1 MSLHALSDD
10 QASGWHFDNSYV
22 CLPDFMFARVS
33 PVPVRSPRLV
43 QFNANLAVECGL
55 DPAQLN
61 SPAGAEIFA
70 GNQIPAGGQP
80 LAMAYAGHQFG
91 NFVPVLG
98 DGRAHLLGEIIDRH
112 GQRRDLH
119 FKGSGQTPF
128 SRRGDGR
135 AALGPMLREYIIS
148 EAMHALGIPTT
159 RSLAVVTTGE
169 AVWRETARPGA
180 ILTRVASSHLR
191 VGSFEY
197 LAAAG
202 NREGLK
208 QLADYAIA
216 RHYPAAAQQDNPY
229 KAFLAAVS
237 EAQAALIARWM
248 LVGFIHG
255 VMNTD
260 NMTIS
265 GETIDYGPCAF
276 MNAYDPATV
285 FSSIDRHGRY
295 AYGNQPRC
303 AQWNIARLAEAIL
316 PLLHADHNT
325 AIEIAE
331 ASVNQFPQHYDRA
344 WLDGMRRKLGLFSA
358 EPDDLVLVQSL
369 LDLMQQEAADLTN
382 CFRRLSGVPEGEAL
396 PAAYQQWGGRWQ
408 QRLDQQPQ
416 TATEV
421 AALMRA
427 HNPAFI
433 PRNHLVEAALAA
445 AETQDDY
452 TKMEDLLR
460 VLATPY
466 ADQPNLSDDYRSPP
480 AAGDHT
486 YQTFC
491 GT

>member
-1 MSLHALSDD
+1 MSLHAISDD
-10 QASGWHFDNSYV
+10 QAGGWHFDNSYAR
-22 CLPDFMFARVS
+22 LPDFMFARVR
-33 PVPVRSPRLV
+33 PVPVRLPRLV

-55 DPAQLN
+55 DPSQLN
-61 SPAGAEIFA
+61 GSAGAEIFA
-70 GNQIPAGGQP
+70 GNRLPAGAEP

-98 DGRAHLLGEIIDRH
+98 DGRAHLLGEVIDCH
-112 GQRRDLH
+112 GRRRDLH

-169 AVWRETARPGA
+169 EVWRETARPGA
-180 ILTRVASSHLR
+180 ILTRVAASHLR

-202 NREGLK
+202 NRAGLK

-216 RHYPAAAQQDNPY
+216 RHYPAAAQQDHPY
-229 KAFLAAVS
+229 AAFLAAVS
-237 EAQAALIARWM
+237 AAQAALIARWM

-316 PLLHADHNT
+316 PLLHADQKA

-331 ASVNQFPQHYDRA
+331 AIVNQFPQHYERA

-358 EPDDLVLVQSL
+358 EPDDLALVQAL
-369 LDLMQQEAADLTN
+369 LDLMQQEAADFTN
-382 CFRRLSGVPEGEAL
+382 CFRQLSAVPEGEAL
-396 PAAYQQWGGRWQ
+396 PAAYHQWGERWR
-408 QRLDQQPQ
+408 QRLAQQAQ
-416 TATEV
+416 TAAES

-452 TKMEDLLR
+452 TKMQELLR
-460 VLATPY
+460 VLTTPY
-466 ADQPNLSDDYRSPP
+466 ADQSELSDDYRSPP